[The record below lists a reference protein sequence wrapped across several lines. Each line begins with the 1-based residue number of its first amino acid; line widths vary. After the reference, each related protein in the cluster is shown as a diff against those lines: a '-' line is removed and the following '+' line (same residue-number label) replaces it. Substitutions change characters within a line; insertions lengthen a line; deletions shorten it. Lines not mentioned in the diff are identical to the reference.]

1 MRLLIQDLRYALR
14 MLGKN
19 PGLTLVIVLSLAV
32 GIGANTAVFSVAD
45 ALLLKPLPY
54 PQPDRLAL
62 LWLRSP
68 GIGIPEDWPSP
79 GQFFDIRQQNHSFD
93 EMSLSI
99 GTSMNLIGA
108 NQPQRIE
115 IIRTTSSLMHML
127 GARPLFGRLLLPED
141 DAPGKQPVALLTHAL
156 WQRLFSADPQVVG
169 RSLNLNGNQFVIVG
183 VLRPEFL
190 LNHEIMPT
198 VAGIEKA
205 DVLLSLSL
213 PVNGQDQ
220 RGSENFN
227 IMALLKPGITPP
239 QAQADIDLIAARIRQ
254 SDKRDPTFTISVVPL
269 QQQVVGNVKRAV
281 LVLLGSVTLVLL
293 IACANVANLLLS
305 RATGRQKEI
314 AIRTALGAGGSR
326 LVRQLLTESILLGV
340 TGGVAGVA
348 IAMGSLYIVR
358 TINPGNIPRL
368 EAISL
373 DGGVLAFTF
382 ATSILT
388 GLVFGLAPA
397 LRAVSVD
404 LNSALKAGG
413 RSSQGAGGFAVSRHR
428 LRGLLVVSELALSL
442 MLLIGAGLLVR
453 SFVRLQ
459 NVPPGFNPDHV
470 LSARISFAGPKY
482 RDRKLMG
489 RIFEDL
495 TARLTRIPGVTSAGA
510 VSTLP
515 FTSSVGWGG
524 LQIEGYVPPPNE
536 PELQVDKRAATTGYF
551 RAMEIPLLKGR
562 YFNEHDVHEAPPVAI
577 IDDKMAQRFWPRDNP
592 VGKRIRNGSNP
603 PWVTIVG
610 VVGTVKQYGLDQD
623 LRMVVYSPHAQNEY
637 NGMYLAA
644 RAAGDPTAL
653 TGALLREVHAIDPDV
668 PLYEV
673 RTMPDRIRDSLAR
686 QRFAMTMLAAFAA
699 FAMLLGGVGIYGV
712 MSYLVTQ
719 GTHDI
724 GVRIA
729 LGASR
734 GSILNMVV
742 RQGMSMAAAGIAA
755 GLLGALA
762 LTRVMASLL
771 FGVGATDAV
780 TFSGVPLF
788 LAGIALLASY
798 IPAWR
803 ATRVDPLIALRDE

>member
-1 MRLLIQDLRYALR
+1 

-19 PGLTLVIVLSLAV
+19 PYLTLVIVLSLAI

-79 GQFFDIRQQNHSFD
+79 GQFFDIRQQNHSVD

-99 GTSMNLIGA
+99 GQSMNLIGTG
-108 NQPQRIE
+108 QPQRIE
-115 IIRTTSSLMHML
+115 IVRTSSSLMHML
-127 GARPLFGRLLLPED
+127 GARPLFGRLLVPED
-141 DAPGKQPVALLTHAL
+141 DQPARQPVALLTHEL
-156 WQRLFSADPQVVG
+156 WRRLFSADPQVVG
-169 RSLNLNGNQFVIVG
+169 RAINLNGNQVTVVG

-198 VAGIEKA
+198 VAGIDKA
-205 DVLLSLSL
+205 ELLISLAV
-213 PVNGQDQ
+213 PTNGQQD

-227 IMALLKPGITPP
+227 IMARLKPGVSPR

-254 SDKRDPTFTISVVPL
+254 ADKRDPTFTISVVPL
-269 QQQVVGNVKRAV
+269 QEQVVGNVKRAV
-281 LVLLGSVTLVLL
+281 LVLLGSVALVLL

-326 LVRQLLTESILLGV
+326 LVRQLLTESVVLGM
-340 TGGVAGVA
+340 TGGIAGIAIAVAG
-348 IAMGSLYIVR
+348 LYVVR

-368 EAISL
+368 EAITL
-373 DGGVLAFTF
+373 DGSVLAFTF
-382 ATSILT
+382 AISLLT

-397 LRAVSVD
+397 LRAVNVD

-413 RSSQGAGGFAVSRHR
+413 RASQGAGGFTLSRHR
-428 LRGLLVVSELALSL
+428 LRGLLVTCELALSL
-442 MLLIGAGLLVR
+442 VLLIGAGLLVR

-482 RDRKLMG
+482 RDDKLVG
-489 RIFEDL
+489 RTFREL
-495 TARLTRIPGVTSAGA
+495 TTRLSHIPGVKSAGA
-510 VSTLP
+510 VSSLP

-536 PELQVDKRAATTGYF
+536 PELQVDRRAATTDYF
-551 RAMEIPLLKGR
+551 RTMEIPLLKGR
-562 YFNEHDVHEAPPVAI
+562 FFTDQDNPDAPPAAI
-577 IDDKMAQRFWPRDNP
+577 IDDKMAQRFWPHENP
-592 VGKRIRNGSNP
+592 IGKRIRNGSRS
-603 PWVTIVG
+603 PWVNIVG

-623 LRMVVYSPHAQNEY
+623 LRMVVYNPHAQMQY
-637 NGMYLAA
+637 NGMYLVV
-644 RAAGDPTAL
+644 RAAVDPTTL
-653 TGALLREVHAIDPDV
+653 SGALVREAHAIDPDV
-668 PLYEV
+668 PVFDLG
-673 RTMPDRIRDSLAR
+673 TMPDRIYHSLAR
-686 QRFAMTMLAAFAA
+686 QRFAMTMLAAFAG

-729 LGASR
+729 LGAPR
-734 GSILNMVV
+734 GSILKMVV
-742 RQGMSMAAAGIAA
+742 RQGMAMAGAGIIA
-755 GLLGALA
+755 GLAGALV

-771 FGVGATDAV
+771 FGVSTTDAL
-780 TFSGVPLF
+780 TFCGVAAF
-788 LAGIALLASY
+788 LAAIALLASY
-798 IPAWR
+798 VPAWR
-803 ATRVDPLIALRDE
+803 ATRVDPLIALREE